1 MMQLYQVA
9 DSLKYICP
17 ISDFRNI
24 ALSPIPKKVYYN
36 YSLNLKTLVKLCK
49 TDYFKIQDVL
59 QLYFTQGKGK
69 DLLQEE
75 RNNIRRQIFK
85 IWTIEDIARRKE
97 EWNVDKQKL
106 IFPPCASCGSSDHGF
121 LDIKENEQGKEE
133 RKYACPHTL
142 CDDWNMVLKERGPT
156 LYKWMPCPL
165 KVSKHLSYNIR
176 QIDKFCDDFE
186 RKGTGQKLTAKG
198 KALFRRE
205 CYDECHK
212 QQNNLRKKEYILI
225 FAIFSMCMI
234 LLWLT
239 HTTLDSDI
247 SVQKDY
253 SS

>member
-17 ISDFRNI
+17 IADFRNI

-36 YSLNLKTLVKLCK
+36 YSLNLKTLVNLCK

-59 QLYFTQGKGK
+59 QLYFTQGIGK
-69 DLLQEE
+69 DLTQEE
-75 RNNIRRQIFK
+75 KNNIRRQTFK

-106 IFPPCASCGSSDHGF
+106 IFPPCASCGSGDHGF

-142 CDDWNMVLKERGPT
+142 CDDWNMKLKTKGPT
-156 LYKWMPCPL
+156 LYKWTPCPL
-165 KVSKHLSYNIR
+165 KVSKHLTYNIS
-176 QIDKFCDDFE
+176 QVDKLCDNFE
-186 RKGTGQKLTAKG
+186 RKGVGQKLTSNG
-198 KALFRRE
+198 KSMFRKE
-205 CYDECHK
+205 CYAECHK
-212 QQNNLRKKEYILI
+212 QQNRVKRKELTLI
-225 FAIFSMCMI
+225 FIIFCISMI
-234 LLWLT
+234 LLGLT
-239 HTTLDSDI
+239 HATLELNTTNIQDF
-247 SVQKDY
+247 